1 VLDREG
7 SSLCQRSVN
16 PIGFAGDIRCRNA
29 YLFAGV
35 WYEFAVIIAKRH
47 EFDGEGS
54 ERVFIDIGRFAISL
68 HSTFSVAASQVMI
81 SSTNGER
88 VRGNLF
94 VSAVISRSIRFRC
107 RWQYRRRGHSAAG

>member
-1 VLDREG
+1 VGVLDREG
-7 SSLCQRSVN
+7 PGFYLRSAN
-16 PIGFAGDIRCRNA
+16 PISFEVEVRCQNA

-35 WYEFAVIIAKRH
+35 RYEFAGILAKRH

-54 ERVFIDIGRFAISL
+54 EHVFIDIGRFAISL

-88 VRGNLF
+88 ARGASSF
-94 VSAVISRSIRFRC
+94 SM
-107 RWQYRRRGHSAAG
+107 